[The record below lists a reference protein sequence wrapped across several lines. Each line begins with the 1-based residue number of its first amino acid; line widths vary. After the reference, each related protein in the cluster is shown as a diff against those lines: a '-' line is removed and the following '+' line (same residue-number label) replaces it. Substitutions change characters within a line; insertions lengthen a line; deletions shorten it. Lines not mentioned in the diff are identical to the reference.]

1 MTQHPARQ
9 GRSPFR
15 GMVLGSVASGS
26 AGAVLTAGV
35 LGAARGG
42 DGLVAALLGGATALV
57 ILVVGLLGIGAI
69 VAGHPSISMA
79 GAFVVY
85 LGQLI
90 LLAAVVLALR
100 DAAWLDGR
108 AFAIGAVVTTVLAQ
122 VGLVL
127 GYTRARH
134 VIFPDAGEVTR

>member
-15 GMVLGSVASGS
+15 GMLLGSVT
-26 AGAVLTAGV
+26 AGAAGAGLAAGV
-35 LGAARGG
+35 LGLQRGG
-42 DGLVAALLGGATALV
+42 DGSVAALLGGATALL
-57 ILVVGLLGIGAI
+57 ILVIGLLGIAAI
-69 VAGHPSISMA
+69 VSGHPAVSMA

-134 VIFPDAGEVTR
+134 VMFPDAGEVTR